1 MLRSV
6 KDLLLLIAHLLTTI
20 AKLLAPGGI
29 GAVVAESLLLKHQLL
44 IVNRHRDGVPV
55 CVAGIAFFWA

>member
-1 MLRSV
+1 M

-29 GAVVAESLLLKHQLL
+29 RALVAESRCYSN
-44 IVNRHRDGVPV
+44 INCSSSTGHRDGVPV
-55 CVAGIAFFWA
+55 CVAGIAFFWV